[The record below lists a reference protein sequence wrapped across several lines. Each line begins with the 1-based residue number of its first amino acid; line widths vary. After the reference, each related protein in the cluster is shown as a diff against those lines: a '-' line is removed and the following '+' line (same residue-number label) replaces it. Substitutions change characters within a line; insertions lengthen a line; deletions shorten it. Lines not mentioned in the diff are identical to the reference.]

1 MLEIFKF
8 FLLGDNIAVGSVAG
22 GGRYD
27 NLVGM
32 FDPENKSV
40 PCVGMSLGIE
50 RIFSVL
56 EALTTS
62 RGTKVRTTEVQVFVA
77 SAQKNLHKE
86 RMKLLKELRLSDIK
100 ATHSLKKSPKLLAQL
115 QHCEEYDIPLA
126 IIIGE
131 GELKRGE
138 VTLRNVKT
146 REETSVSRDKLVEEL
161 RSRLNST
168 DLSNELQQVLKSIT
182 FFHIMRKKNSVTV
195 KFSQF
200 LQVQISQSNEQKP
213 SVNKEKL
220 RQNGFLLKTAN
231 GTKDYHTD
239 QMDLRKQASDKIESI
254 FKKYGPEPIDT
265 PVFELKVS
273 IKTFYYLKMINKYKE
288 LTYFI

>member
-1 MLEIFKF
+1 M
-8 FLLGDNIAVGSVAG
+8 GSVAG

-32 FDPENKSV
+32 FDPEDKSV

-50 RIFSVL
+50 RIFSVI
-56 EALTTS
+56 EALNAS
-62 RGTKVRTTEVQVFVA
+62 RGTKILTTEVQVFVA

-86 RMKLLKELRLSDIK
+86 RMKLLKDLRENNIK

-131 GELKRGE
+131 GELARGE

-161 RSRLNST
+161 KNRLQFT
-168 DLSNELQQVLKSIT
+168 DLADELQQVL
-182 FFHIMRKKNSVTV
+182 
-195 KFSQF
+195 
-200 LQVQISQSNEQKP
+200 
-213 SVNKEKL
+213 
-220 RQNGFLLKTAN
+220 
-231 GTKDYHTD
+231 
-239 QMDLRKQASDKIESI
+239 
-254 FKKYGPEPIDT
+254 
-265 PVFELKVS
+265 
-273 IKTFYYLKMINKYKE
+273 
-288 LTYFI
+288 

>member
-1 MLEIFKF
+1 M
-8 FLLGDNIAVGSVAG
+8 GSVAG

-32 FDPENKSV
+32 FDPENNSV

-56 EALTTS
+56 EALNAS
-62 RGTKVRTTEVQVFVA
+62 RGTKIRTTEVQVFVA

-86 RMKLLKELRLSDIK
+86 RMKILKDLRQNDIK

-131 GELKRGE
+131 NELKKGE

-161 RSRLNST
+161 RNRLDSA
-168 DLSNELQQVLKSIT
+168 DLPNQLQKVQFIYLLHLRDVSL
-182 FFHIMRKKNSVTV
+182 
-195 KFSQF
+195 FSY
-200 LQVQISQSNEQKP
+200 LQ
-213 SVNKEKL
+213 
-220 RQNGFLLKTAN
+220 
-231 GTKDYHTD
+231 
-239 QMDLRKQASDKIESI
+239 
-254 FKKYGPEPIDT
+254 
-265 PVFELKVS
+265 
-273 IKTFYYLKMINKYKE
+273 
-288 LTYFI
+288 